1 MKTGVIDVGGGLRGI
16 YGAGV
21 LDYCLDQTIQFDYCI
36 GVSAGGANLVSFLA
50 GQKERNRLFY
60 LDYSFRKEYMSVKNL
75 LKMGSYVNLD
85 YGYTVL
91 SNLGGEC
98 PLDYPALCANSA
110 EFVVVAS
117 EALSGK
123 TKYFEKCD
131 LKQDNYDI
139 LKASAALPV
148 VGKPYVVGG
157 VPYFDGGLN
166 DPVPIE
172 KAFADGCDRVIV
184 ILTRPRDFIRTP
196 KKDER
201 RAKLLRRKY
210 PRTAE
215 NLQRRAE
222 RYNTEVALAKTY
234 EEKGKAL
241 IIAPDDIAGLDTLT
255 KDKAVLEQLYDK
267 GYRDAAAIPDFLGM
281 A

>member
-21 LDYCLDQTIQFDYCI
+21 LDYCLDKNIHFDYCI
-36 GVSAGGANLVSFLA
+36 GVSAGGANLISFLA
-50 GQKERNRLFY
+50 GQKERNRIFY
-60 LDYSFRKEYMSVKNL
+60 LDYSFRKEYMSFKNL
-75 LKMGSYVNLD
+75 LKVGSYVNLD

-91 SNLGGEC
+91 SNTGGEC
-98 PLDYPALCANSA
+98 PLDYPALCANPA
-110 EFVVVAS
+110 EFIIVAS

-131 LKQDNYDI
+131 LKQDNYDV

-148 VGKPYVVGG
+148 VGKPYVVDGI
-157 VPYFDGGLN
+157 PYFDGGLN

-172 KAFADGCDRVIV
+172 KAFADGCDKVIV
-184 ILTRPRDFIRTP
+184 ILTRPKDFVRSP

-215 NLQRRAE
+215 NLRQRAQ
-222 RYNTEVALAKTY
+222 RYNEEIAMAKAY
-234 EEKGKAL
+234 EEAGKAL
-241 IIAPDDIAGLDTLT
+241 VIAPDDIAGLDTLT
-255 KDKAVLEQLYDK
+255 KDKTILEQLYNK
-267 GYRDAAAIPDFLGM
+267 GYHDAFKIPDFLGLV
-281 A
+281 

>member
-50 GQKERNRLFY
+50 GQKERNRIFY

-75 LKMGSYVNLD
+75 IKRGSYVNLD

-91 SNLGGEC
+91 SNTGGEC
-98 PLDYPALCANSA
+98 PLDYPALCANPA

-172 KAFADGCDRVIV
+172 RAFADGCDRVIV
-184 ILTRPRDFIRTP
+184 ILTRPRDFIRSP
-196 KKDER
+196 KKDEK
-201 RAKLLRRKY
+201 RAKLLHRKY

-215 NLQRRAE
+215 NLRQRAQ
-222 RYNTEVALAKTY
+222 RYNAQIALAKAY

-267 GYRDAAAIPDFLGM
+267 GYCDAAAIPDFLGL

>member
-1 MKTGVIDVGGGLRGI
+1 MKTGVIDVGGGLRDI

-21 LDYCLDQTIQFDYCI
+21 LDYCLDENIFFDYCL

-60 LDYSFRKEYMSVKNL
+60 LDYSFRKEYMSFRNL
-75 LKMGSYVNLD
+75 FKKGSYVNLD
-85 YGYTVL
+85 YGYTIL
-91 SNLGGEC
+91 SNSGGEC
-98 PLDYPALCANSA
+98 PLNYPALQKNPA

-131 LKQDNYDI
+131 LKQDNYDV
-139 LKASAALPV
+139 LKASAALPL
-148 VGKPYVVGG
+148 VGKPYVVCG

-172 KAFADGCDRVIV
+172 KAFADGCDKVII
-184 ILTRPRDFIRTP
+184 ILTRPKDFVRSP
-196 KKDER
+196 QKDEK
-201 RAKLLRRKY
+201 RARLLHRKY
-210 PRTAE
+210 PRAAE
-215 NLQRRAE
+215 NLRQRAD
-222 RYNTEVALAKTY
+222 RYNRGIALAK
-234 EEKGKAL
+234 EHEKAGRAL

-255 KDKAVLEQLYDK
+255 KDKTVLEQLYDK
-267 GYRDAAAIPDFLGM
+267 GYRDALRIPDFLKKS
-281 A
+281 